1 MTCLLW
7 TIGPAF
13 ACSIAVGSDLA
24 YGRAMKPSREITR
37 LLDIM
42 AALRAPVTGCP
53 WDIEQDFKSIAPYT
67 LEEAFEVI
75 DAIERN
81 DIDDL
86 REELGDLLL
95 QVVFHARMAEEMKAF
110 DFGDVVQ
117 AITHKMIRRHPHVFG
132 DEDARCAGMAK
143 GMWDKIKAEEKAER
157 RVRRAALQLETAE
170 PSGFLDDIPHG
181 FPSLMRALKL
191 QQKAAKVGFDWSEA
205 LPILDKIEEEIAE
218 LRHEI
223 SAGDQ
228 KKTEEEYGDLLFA
241 MVNLGRHLKLE
252 PESALRGTN
261 EKFRTRFH
269 YIEQKLTERQQSLED
284 ATLDEMEALWNEA
297 KTKK

>member
-1 MTCLLW
+1 MSARSYQPPCSCL
-7 TIGPAF
+7 
-13 ACSIAVGSDLA
+13 SIF
-24 YGRAMKPSREITR
+24 RMKPSRDITR
-37 LLDIM
+37 LLEIM
-42 AALRAPVTGCP
+42 QALRTPVTGCP
-53 WDIEQDFKSIAPYT
+53 WDLEQDFKSIAPYT

-75 DAIERN
+75 DAIERD

-95 QVVFHARMAEEMKAF
+95 QVVFHARMAEEMQAF

-132 DEDARCAGMAK
+132 EEAARGAGMAK

-157 RVRRAALQLETAE
+157 RERRAALNLGAVEST
-170 PSGFLDDIPHG
+170 GFLDDIPHG
-181 FPSLMRALKL
+181 FPALMRALKL

-205 LPILDKIEEEIAE
+205 APILDKIEEEIGE
-218 LRHEI
+218 LKQAI
-223 SAGDQ
+223 ANGDREN
-228 KKTEEEYGDLLFA
+228 TEEEYGDLLFA

-261 EKFRTRFH
+261 EKFRSRFH
-269 YIEQKLTERQQSLED
+269 YIERKLNEQKQTLD
-284 ATLDEMEALWNEA
+284 AATLDEMEALWQEA
-297 KTKK
+297 KTAK

>member
-1 MTCLLW
+1 MVLQ
-7 TIGPAF
+7 
-13 ACSIAVGSDLA
+13 
-24 YGRAMKPSREITR
+24 MKPSREITR

-42 AALRAPVTGCP
+42 AALRTPVTGCP

-132 DEDARCAGMAK
+132 DENARGAGMAK

-157 RVRRAALQLETAE
+157 RERRAALELSQVE
-170 PSGFLDDIPHG
+170 PSGFLDDIPQG

-205 LPILDKIEEEIAE
+205 LPILDKIQEEIAE

-223 SAGDQ
+223 SVGDQ
-228 KKTEEEYGDLLFA
+228 QKTEEEYGDLLFA

-269 YIEQKLTERQQSLED
+269 YIERKLIERQQSLED
-284 ATLDEMEALWNEA
+284 ATLDEMEALWSEA

>member
-1 MTCLLW
+1 M
-7 TIGPAF
+7 
-13 ACSIAVGSDLA
+13 A
-24 YGRAMKPSREITR
+24 YYSVMKPSRDITR

-42 AALRAPVTGCP
+42 EALRTPVTGCP
-53 WDIEQDFKSIAPYT
+53 WDLEQNFKSIAPYT

-95 QVVFHARMAEEMKAF
+95 QVVFHARMAEELEAF

-132 DEDARCAGMAK
+132 EEAARGAGMAK

-157 RVRRAALQLETAE
+157 RERRAALNLGLTEAD
-170 PSGFLDDIPHG
+170 GFLDDIPHG
-181 FPSLMRALKL
+181 FPALMRALKL

-205 LPILDKIEEEIAE
+205 ASILDKIEEEIAE

-223 SAGDQ
+223 ASGDR

-261 EKFRTRFH
+261 EKFRKRFH
-269 YIEQKLTERQQSLED
+269 YIERKLAEQDQSLGA
-284 ATLDEMEALWNEA
+284 ATLDEMETLWQEA
-297 KTKK
+297 KKAK

>member
-1 MTCLLW
+1 M
-7 TIGPAF
+7 
-13 ACSIAVGSDLA
+13 AVRSDLA

-42 AALRAPVTGCP
+42 AALRTPVTGCP

-132 DEDARCAGMAK
+132 DENARGAGMAK

-157 RVRRAALQLETAE
+157 RERRAALQLETAE
-170 PSGFLDDIPHG
+170 PSGFLDDIPQG

-223 SAGDQ
+223 SIGDQ
-228 KKTEEEYGDLLFA
+228 QKTEEEYGDLLFA

-269 YIEQKLTERQQSLED
+269 YIERKLTERQQSLED
-284 ATLDEMEALWNEA
+284 ATLDEMEALWSEA

>member
-1 MTCLLW
+1 MVASLK
-7 TIGPAF
+7 
-13 ACSIAVGSDLA
+13 LA
-24 YGRAMKPSREITR
+24 YGHPMKPSREITR

-42 AALRAPVTGCP
+42 AALRTPVTGCP
-53 WDIEQDFKSIAPYT
+53 WDIEQDFRSIAPYT

-117 AITHKMIRRHPHVFG
+117 GITHKMIRRHPHVFG
-132 DEDARCAGMAK
+132 DENARGAGMAK
-143 GMWDKIKAEEKAER
+143 GMWDRIKAEEKTER
-157 RVRRAALQLETAE
+157 RERRSALNLAPAE
-170 PSGFLDDIPHG
+170 PDGFLDDIPQG

-223 SAGDQ
+223 HAGDGR
-228 KKTEEEYGDLLFA
+228 KTEEEYGDLLFA

-269 YIEQKLTERQQSLED
+269 YIEKKLAERQQSLED
-284 ATLDEMEALWNEA
+284 ATLDEMEALWQQA
-297 KTKK
+297 KIKK